1 MTTTL
6 HRPPVEADPA
16 LLARLHAGDSAAFTE
31 LYQRTVE
38 RLTRYVA
45 ARLRDRDLV
54 DDVVQDAF
62 CTALAEPHRL
72 SADLIGSMLRLAA
85 RAVTAQSWS
94 QRRYLRAA
102 YTVYEDRTA
111 EPQPTVA
118 ADLLRRPGFRH
129 ALARLTP
136 AQRTAVQLRYLDG
149 YPRDH
154 AARLMRRSVSAVT
167 WLEREGLRRL
177 HAAYTSR
184 PAEPAHQQQ
193 P

>member
-1 MTTTL
+1 MTTIS
-6 HRPPVEADPA
+6 HRPPVEAEPA
-16 LLARLHAGDSAAFTE
+16 LLARLHQGDSAAFAE
-31 LYQRTVE
+31 LYQRTAD

-45 ARLRDRDLV
+45 ARLRARDLV
-54 DDVVQDAF
+54 DDVVQEAF
-62 CTALAEPHRL
+62 CTALAEPHRI

-111 EPQPTVA
+111 ASQPAPVT

-129 ALARLTP
+129 ALAWLTP
-136 AQRTAVQLRYLDG
+136 AQRKAVQLRYLDG

-154 AARLMRRSVSAVT
+154 AARLMQLSVGAVT
-167 WLEREGLRRL
+167 GLEREGLRRL
-177 HAAYTSR
+177 HAVYTSAAR
-184 PAEPAHQQQ
+184 
-193 P
+193 

>member
-6 HRPPVEADPA
+6 YRPPIEADPA

-31 LYQRTVE
+31 LYQRTVD

-72 SADLIGSMLRLAA
+72 SVDLIGSMLRLAA
-85 RAVTAQSWS
+85 RAVTSQSWS
-94 QRRYLRAA
+94 QRRYMRAA

-111 EPQPTVA
+111 EPQA
-118 ADLLRRPGFRH
+118 AVTAGLLRRPGFRH
-129 ALARLTP
+129 ALTRLTP
-136 AQRTAVQLRYLDG
+136 AQRKAVQLRYLDG

-154 AARLMRRSVSAVT
+154 AARLMRRSVSAVA

-177 HAAYTSR
+177 YAVYTSR
-184 PAEPAHQQQ
+184 PTPVAHQQQ